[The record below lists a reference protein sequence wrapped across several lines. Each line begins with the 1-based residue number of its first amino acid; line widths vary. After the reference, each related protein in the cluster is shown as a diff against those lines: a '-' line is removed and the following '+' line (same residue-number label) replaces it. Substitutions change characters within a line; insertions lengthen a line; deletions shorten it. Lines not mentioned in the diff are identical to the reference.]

1 MVLLTGLYNTE
12 NGDGYD
18 YRMLDTRAQ
27 NTGMSIIS
35 ISDWAQH
42 CGTTPIPDTQ
52 PGAPHTVSLCHGNIL
67 KFGPCKYGF

>member
-1 MVLLTGLYNTE
+1 MVLFTGLYNTE

-18 YRMLDTRAQ
+18 YRMLDPRTQ

-42 CGTTPIPDTQ
+42 SGTTPIPDTAR
-52 PGAPHTVSLCHGNIL
+52 GAPHSAPLL
-67 KFGPCKYGF
+67 WRFP

>member
-1 MVLLTGLYNTE
+1 MVLFTGLYNTE

-18 YRMLDTRAQ
+18 YRMLDPRTQ

-42 CGTTPIPDTQ
+42 SGTTPIPDTQ
-52 PGAPHTVSLCHGNIL
+52 PGAPHTVHLCCGDVL
-67 KFGPCKYGF
+67 EFGPSISGF